1 MSRPDAMNR
10 ISAVILA
17 LNEAARISSAIE
29 SLRDV
34 ADEVVVVDSLST
46 DNTVEIARS
55 MGCRVESRRF
65 AGFGAQRQYAT
76 SLTSNRY
83 VLFIDADEVLSPALR
98 ESLIELKK
106 RPFEHR
112 VYSMSRLNFFC
123 DTPIKRCGW
132 YPDRRVRLFDKRY
145 ATWNLHDINEDVI
158 FPDTLQ
164 PYPLEGDILH
174 YRCSSS
180 QGYRRTLA
188 SHARIAA
195 RVLAARNSSISI
207 FTAHWEALKSFMKM
221 YFSLGGIFEGSPGR
235 KISGEQYRATLLSY
249 RLARKTLKKEKQKK

>member
-1 MSRPDAMNR
+1 MNQSESKSH

-17 LNEAARISSAIE
+17 LNEAGRIAAAIE

-34 ADEVVVVDSLST
+34 ADEVIVVDSLSADST
-46 DNTVEIARS
+46 AEVARS
-55 MGCRVESRRF
+55 LGCRVESRRF

-76 SLTSNRY
+76 SLTSHRY

-164 PYPLEGDILH
+164 PFPLEGDILH
-174 YRCSSS
+174 YRCTSAE
-180 QGYRRTLA
+180 GYRRTLA

-195 RVLAARNSSISI
+195 RVLAAKNSSISPL
-207 FTAHWEALKSFMKM
+207 TPHWEALKTFMKT
-221 YFSLGGIFEGSPGR
+221 YFSLGGIFEGAPGR
-235 KISGEQYRATLLSY
+235 KISREQYRATLLSY
-249 RLARKTLKKEKQKK
+249 RLARKTLKKEKQK